1 MGQAFLMGQSGGKGD
16 DGTVVVAI
24 AFNSQS
30 SGSVTTTYKSFT
42 TQIHQNYNYQHSWT
56 IGVPTSL
63 EVVELFSAGPL
74 YNSLDHNNIAVGNGW
89 IYRNSSQTTLGNG
102 IGQGYYAKGTV
113 PSQHIEPMLRGT
125 CEEIVMGQTEIFG
138 YDNGFGFKVII
149 DSIMY
154 DYNSGTPIVNVNY
167 REARAND
174 YSSSTSRGHNGRFV
188 IMAKVK
194 ATY

>member
-24 AFNSQS
+24 AFNSQG
-30 SGSVTTTYKSFT
+30 SGSVTDSYKSFT
-42 TQIHQNYNYQHSWT
+42 SQIHQNTNYSRVWN
-56 IGVPTSL
+56 IGKPTSL

-74 YNSLDHNNIAVGNGW
+74 YNNLDHDNSTVGNGW

-102 IGQGYYAKGTV
+102 IGQGYYAKGAV

-125 CEEIVMGQTEIFG
+125 CEEIIMGQTEIFG

-149 DSIMY
+149 DSITY
-154 DYNSGTPIVNVNY
+154 DYNGGTPIVNVNY
-167 REARAND
+167 REAKANS
-174 YSSSTSRGHNGRFV
+174 YSSTTSRGGNGRFV
-188 IMAKVK
+188 IMAKIK